1 MENGEVIMVPLIVF
15 MTIVA
20 PIWIVMHYRTLG
32 KKSQGLSM
40 DEHTKLQQ
48 LVRTADAMTARI
60 ETLEKILDAETP
72 DWRKKYE

>member
-1 MENGEVIMVPLIVF
+1 MENGEVIMVPLVVF

-32 KKSQGLSM
+32 KKSQGLSV
-40 DEHTKLQQ
+40 DEHSRLQQ
-48 LVRTADAMTARI
+48 LVQTANAMSARI